1 MFEIDDPARRAHLL
15 NKLGGVENCV
25 TITVAGEA
33 IAGVAEDDVER
44 STDEGR
50 ASSVQF
56 LHFPFTPAQIAAFR
70 DPAKRVVI
78 AIDHAEYGHMT
89 VMAQDVREALA
100 GDFE

>member
-44 STDEGR
+44 STDEGP

-56 LHFPFTPAQIAAFR
+56 LHLLILGLGQDLQHTL
-70 DPAKRVVI
+70 VLVI
-78 AIDHAEYGHMT
+78 LLVRYMQE
-89 VMAQDVREALA
+89 VMQ
-100 GDFE
+100 